1 MSDEFNQEG
10 RTFEAGA
17 DHLWTAIEKPD
28 GVNAALEIYS
38 INMTSTECD
47 KDDNCYFYIETDI
60 DEKNLTVWNDYITP
74 RGFQNVSFYYRAAM
88 VQGWNK
94 FCFQGGLAVLRVQ
107 LPGVV
112 DKDSG
117 NPDLVNAT
125 KDTRAES
132 IAYYPTWPGIWMFG
146 NLGRAIFTGSTAR
159 LWPFS
164 YNECNDTVFDSQNQR
179 ISACDPNPGS
189 GMNPYQGRGAP
200 EIDILEGG

>member
-47 KDDNCYFYIETDI
+47 KDDNCYFYIEADI
-60 DEKNLTVWNDYITP
+60 DETNLT
-74 RGFQNVSFYYRAAM
+74 
-88 VQGWNK
+88 
-94 FCFQGGLAVLRVQ
+94 

-112 DKDSG
+112 GKSSG
-117 NPDLVNAT
+117 NPDLSNAT
-125 KDTRAES
+125 KTTRAES
-132 IAYYPTWPGIWMFG
+132 IEYYPTWPGIWMVG

-164 YNECNDTVFDSQNQR
+164 NNECNDTVFDTQNQR
-179 ISACDPNPGS
+179 ISACDPDPGS
-189 GMNPYQGRGAP
+189 GMSPYQGRGAP
-200 EIDILEGG
+200 EIDILEG

>member
-47 KDDNCYFYIETDI
+47 KDDNCYFYIEADI
-60 DEKNLTVWNDYITP
+60 DETNLT
-74 RGFQNVSFYYRAAM
+74 
-88 VQGWNK
+88 GWNK

-112 DKDSG
+112 GKSSG
-117 NPDLVNAT
+117 NPDLSNAT
-125 KDTRAES
+125 KTTRAES
-132 IAYYPTWPGIWMFG
+132 IEYYPTWPGIWMVG

-159 LWPFS
+159 LWPVS
-164 YNECNDTVFDSQNQR
+164 VRATPIPVR
-179 ISACDPNPGS
+179 A
-189 GMNPYQGRGAP
+189 
-200 EIDILEGG
+200 